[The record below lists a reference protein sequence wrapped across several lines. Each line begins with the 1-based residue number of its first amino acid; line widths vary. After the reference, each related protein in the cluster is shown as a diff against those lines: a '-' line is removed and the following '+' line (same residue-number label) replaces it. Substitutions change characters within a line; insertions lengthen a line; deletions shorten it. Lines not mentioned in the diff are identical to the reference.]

1 MAVTEGLLT
10 DRSACY
16 IVHSPQRHPRDRGC
30 LYCRDLLH
38 DHVTIPQRMEPSRPF
53 TRCPQGYS
61 LHSHPIQPRDKA
73 TGQPFLVSGDVISMG
88 SHMGTSPKTHT
99 LAWQQVSECPQ
110 LDRRNNDVDSL
121 SGRKCGAFYFN
132 NSLRREGMTSPKV
145 SLPHTYVTNT
155 WMPTYNS
162 FFFFRDR
169 KLNDENLSYLF
180 SFHLLPF
187 PILTYVGNFLY
198 G

>member
-1 MAVTEGLLT
+1 
-10 DRSACY
+10 
-16 IVHSPQRHPRDRGC
+16 
-30 LYCRDLLH
+30 
-38 DHVTIPQRMEPSRPF
+38 MEPSRPF
-53 TRCPQGYS
+53 TWCPQGYS

-99 LAWQQVSECPQ
+99 LAWQQVTECPQ

-121 SGRKCGAFYFN
+121 SGRKCGVFYFN
-132 NSLRREGMTSPKV
+132 NFLRREGMTSPKV
-145 SLPHTYVTNT
+145 SLPHTYITNN

-162 FFFFRDR
+162 FFFFLETESWMMRIWVIFF
-169 KLNDENLSYLF
+169 LSIF
-180 SFHLLPF
+180 LPF